1 MFKEINVTKLEEE
14 IVNRNDKFKE
24 VDLTTAFKYC
34 ISDDDRKVKLV
45 LKDQKQIGVKK
56 GNNSP
61 YNMQSNEAC
70 FEAWASIIYTHYLRK
85 NGTVILEA
93 DFDIES
99 DWHIYNKNPHFGRF
113 LYRALRFSQQYE
125 WFKLGDNLQD
135 TVDKFK
141 EDLNKRNFTN
151 NIPTAEMS
159 SERSGDEDKI
169 EKYFG
174 DTEEGREYL
183 WDNLL
188 ELKGEKILYRQLPVG
203 IFNNDKQ
210 GDQPEAKRVFTGS
223 NAMIDLWAIYDDTFY
238 AIELKKEEGN
248 EQVGALTEFF
258 FYSNIMYDLLV
269 TSKNNSHFILNKGYP
284 RKDNFRGYSELLKRA
299 PNINQVR
306 GLLLLENN
314 AVHKLITDEVLEVLN
329 GTKYNIDYDLIKYD
343 YAKVKPCIVDKK
355 ANL

>member
-1 MFKEINVTKLEEE
+1 MSSEIKKEDFGADLPGKIKFYELG
-14 IVNRNDKFKE
+14 NR
-24 VDLTTAFKYC
+24 T
-34 ISDDDRKVKLV
+34 VKMEFTNL
-45 LKDQKQIGVKK
+45 KQIGIG
-56 GNNSP
+56 GNKA
-61 YNMQSNEAC
+61 YNMQADDAC
-70 FEAWASIIYTHYLRK
+70 FEGWAVAMYIRFLKRK
-85 NGTVILEA
+85 GKVILTLNTETEPYY
-93 DFDIES
+93 DLDQLIKNQ
-99 DWHIYNKNPHFGRF
+99 DWGYGRF

-125 WFKLGDNLQD
+125 KWFELGDKLQD
-135 TVDKFK
+135 AVGRFG
-141 EDLNKRNFTN
+141 EDLNKRDFTN
-151 NIPTAEMS
+151 NIPR
-159 SERSGDEDKI
+159 SELSDKRSGGEDMI

-174 DTEEGREYL
+174 DTEEGRGYL

-188 ELKGEKILYRQLPVG
+188 KLKGEKILYRQLPVG

-210 GDQPEAKRVFTGS
+210 GDQPEAKRVFTGK
-223 NAMIDLWAIYDDTFY
+223 NAMIDLWAVHDDTFY

-248 EQVGALTEFF
+248 EQVGALTEIF

-269 TSKNNSHFILNKGYP
+269 TGKSNSHFILNKGYP

-299 PNINQVR
+299 PGVNQVK